1 MTGHH
6 KTRDSEQHNDHG
18 KHHIPGQDAWV
29 EQPDDQP
36 AKGYST
42 AAHILARDEDND
54 TDSDATTTDQ

>member
-1 MTGHH
+1 MVSTM
-6 KTRDSEQHNDHG
+6 
-18 KHHIPGQDAWV
+18 PGQDAWV